1 MKNTEP
7 IRELL
12 LRNVRILDPASNREV
27 TGDLYAADDGCLR
40 SPPRVPPASC
50 QVLNRPGWIVCPAL
64 TDVHVHLREPGHEAA
79 ETIDSGTR
87 AAARGG
93 FSRVVAMPNTSPA
106 LDHPDI
112 LRAMLAKAEN
122 APCEVLASG
131 CLSLGRLG
139 RQPVDFDALKEA
151 GVVAFTDDGSTPA
164 SAELMLAAAH
174 AAARLN
180 IPIMDHAEDSSL
192 PVKGVMH
199 EGAYSARAGL
209 PGIPAAAEVNI
220 VRRDI
225 ELAERTGC
233 RMHIQHLSARE
244 SIELIR
250 DAQARGLPVTAEAT
264 PHHLAL
270 ADDDVDPN
278 NPSFKMNPPLRSAD
292 DRRALREA
300 VAEGIVSILATDH
313 APHTAEAKR
322 KGFLQAPFGIIGLET
337 AVAVTYEILVKSG
350 LLSALEWV
358 RRWTITPNELIQR
371 PAPTLTIGEPA
382 NLVLIN
388 PNANWTVRAEDF
400 ASRSTNTPFIGWNL
414 SARPMLTIHRGCIT
428 SNQSGFPAPN

>member
-1 MKNTEP
+1 MKNNEP
-7 IRELL
+7 IHELL
-12 LRNVRILDPASNREV
+12 LQNVRILDPLSNQDV
-27 TGDLYAADDGCLR
+27 TGDLYIADGRLR
-40 SPPRVPPASC
+40 PPPRVLSSSC
-50 QVLNRPGWIVCPAL
+50 RVLNVPGWIVCPAL

-79 ETIDSGTR
+79 ETIASGTQ

-93 FSRVVAMPNTSPA
+93 FTRVVAMPNTSPS
-106 LDHPDI
+106 LDHPDV

-131 CLSLGRLG
+131 CISLGRLG
-139 RQPVDFDALKEA
+139 RQPVDFEALKEA

-164 SAELMLAAAH
+164 SAELMRTAAC

-180 IPIMDHAEDSSL
+180 IPIMDHAEDSTL

-199 EGAYSARAGL
+199 EGAAAVRASL
-209 PGIPAAAEVNI
+209 PGIPSASEVNI

-225 ELAERTGC
+225 ELADRTGC

-250 DAQARGLPVTAEAT
+250 DAQSRGLPVTAEAT

-270 ADDDVDPN
+270 TDDDVDPN
-278 NPSFKMNPPLRSAD
+278 NPSFKMNPPLRSAE

-300 VAEGIVSILATDH
+300 VVEGVVGILATDH

-322 KGFLQAPFGIIGLET
+322 KGFLHAPFGIIGLET
-337 AVAVTYEILVKSG
+337 AVGVTYEILVESG
-350 LLSALEWV
+350 MLSPLDWV
-358 RRWTITPNELIQR
+358 RRWTMNPNELIGR
-371 PAPTLTIGEPA
+371 PVPSLTLGEPA
-382 NLVLIN
+382 DLLLIN

-400 ASRSTNTPFIGWNL
+400 ASLSANTPFLGWTL
-414 SARPMLTIHRGCIT
+414 SARPMLTIHRGRIT
-428 SNQSGFPAPN
+428 SNQSGFPTPT